1 MKKVNI
7 LQITLTYNG
16 NVLFDT
22 EDIELIKE
30 ISIGRSSKC
39 TWVIPADDH
48 LVSGVHAI
56 LNYSNGKVIIR
67 DNNSKNGTFYQS
79 KKIVEKVVSPGD
91 EYLIGNCVLKINIQ
105 DTPKSSKPSSLVFVN
120 SPQKGKRFFLEK
132 NNTTLGSD
140 NECSIIISDP
150 LISSHHATISCNG
163 AEYWIWDNNSSNGTS
178 VNNVPLKGK
187 NKRLL
192 QDGDIVSLSYID
204 LKFFDG
210 AVEHSPVKIIKTSD

>member
-105 DTPKSSKPSSLVFVN
+105 MH
-120 SPQKGKRFFLEK
+120 
-132 NNTTLGSD
+132 TL
-140 NECSIIISDP
+140 
-150 LISSHHATISCNG
+150 A
-163 AEYWIWDNNSSNGTS
+163 
-178 VNNVPLKGK
+178 
-187 NKRLL
+187 
-192 QDGDIVSLSYID
+192 
-204 LKFFDG
+204 
-210 AVEHSPVKIIKTSD
+210 

>member
-79 KKIVEKVVSPGD
+79 KKIVEKVV
-91 EYLIGNCVLKINIQ
+91 EYYNMI
-105 DTPKSSKPSSLVFVN
+105 
-120 SPQKGKRFFLEK
+120 FF
-132 NNTTLGSD
+132 
-140 NECSIIISDP
+140 
-150 LISSHHATISCNG
+150 H
-163 AEYWIWDNNSSNGTS
+163 
-178 VNNVPLKGK
+178 
-187 NKRLL
+187 
-192 QDGDIVSLSYID
+192 IVSIKIFIYSSYI
-204 LKFFDG
+204 
-210 AVEHSPVKIIKTSD
+210 